1 MRDFVETLGR
11 GRSGSNRCTRM
22 SARSEMEGQHSDSS
36 GRHRNVNCVG
46 KAITLRFDSSF
57 VQDDAESAE

>member
-1 MRDFVETLGR
+1 
-11 GRSGSNRCTRM
+11 
-22 SARSEMEGQHSDSS
+22 MEGQHSDSS